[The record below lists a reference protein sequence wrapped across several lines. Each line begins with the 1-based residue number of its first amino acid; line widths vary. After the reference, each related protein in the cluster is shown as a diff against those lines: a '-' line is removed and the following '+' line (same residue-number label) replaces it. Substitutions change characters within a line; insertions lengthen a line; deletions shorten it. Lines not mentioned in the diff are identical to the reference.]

1 MAKWFVR
8 AKVKNP
14 NPPFELET
22 EMRKVQGDSERGAVD
37 RFTFL
42 IESEGKKVREVLT
55 AVKAP

>member
-14 NPPFELET
+14 NPPFDLNT
-22 EMRKVQGDSERGAVD
+22 EMRKVQGDDRDGAID

-42 IESEGKKVREVLT
+42 IESEGKKVRDVLT
-55 AVKAP
+55 VVKAP